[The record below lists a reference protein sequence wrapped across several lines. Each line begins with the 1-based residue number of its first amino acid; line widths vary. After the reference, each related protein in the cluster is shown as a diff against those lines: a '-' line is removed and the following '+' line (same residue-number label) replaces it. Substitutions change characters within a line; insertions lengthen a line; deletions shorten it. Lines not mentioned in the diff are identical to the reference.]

1 MPDLALTRAAV
12 RTGVVG
18 LALAALTAGGGA
30 VALQTVSSPSPLPST
45 TAVPTPT
52 PSPPGSPTASP
63 SAAGTDADPSA
74 AEQTAAQSRADSAAK
89 AEAKAKADRA
99 AAKADRAEAKAD
111 RAEAKARAK
120 ADRAA
125 AKGQRSAAGTPVPVV
140 EPSCDPDLNHGQNV
154 SAYARSL
161 PKGPGRGRQVSQFAR
176 SACGK
181 R

>member
-99 AAKADRAEAKAD
+99 AAKADRAEAKA
-111 RAEAKARAK
+111 RAK